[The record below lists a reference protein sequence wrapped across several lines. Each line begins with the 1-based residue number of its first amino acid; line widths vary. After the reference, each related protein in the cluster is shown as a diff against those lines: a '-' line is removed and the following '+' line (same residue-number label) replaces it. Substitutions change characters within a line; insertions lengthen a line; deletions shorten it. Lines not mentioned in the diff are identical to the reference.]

1 MLFQINDH
9 VEMLLHKPKIK
20 DLPYIFL
27 VGGFAESS
35 RLQKSMRDAFGD
47 RLTILVSDYINCA
60 CGYHPVSLDY
70 SSTLWSV
77 CQLISHFRLF
87 TYILVCACQSIS
99 HFELFTYFLVCV
111 SVD

>member
-1 MLFQINDH
+1 MSERAGEQASGKTANKLEVNTRHVVFQINDH

-47 RLTILVSDYINCA
+47 RLTILVSDYINSA
-60 CGYHPVSLDY
+60 CGYHPVQVSRLVSLDY
-70 SSTLWSV
+70 SPTLWSV
-77 CQLISHFRLF
+77 S
-87 TYILVCACQSIS
+87 A
-99 HFELFTYFLVCV
+99 
-111 SVD
+111 D